1 VNPDYAGRCED
12 RWTALVES
20 YEQPPLDDAV
30 EAELVEFVERRARE
44 LGDTVS
50 IRRGPIHP
58 ARREAS

>member
-1 VNPDYAGRCED
+1 M
-12 RWTALVES
+12 ES
-20 YEQPPLDDAV
+20 YEQPHLDDAV

-50 IRRGPIHP
+50 IRRGPVQP

>member
-1 VNPDYAGRCED
+1 
-12 RWTALVES
+12 VES
-20 YEQPPLDDAV
+20 YEQPHLDDAV
-30 EAELVEFVERRARE
+30 EAELIEFVERRARE